1 MLNRLETY
9 EFGRHQIIHEHSTQ
23 NMGIPTRV
31 HYKHT
36 RYKQVLS
43 I

>member
-1 MLNRLETY
+1 MLNRLEAY
-9 EFGRHQIIHEHSTQ
+9 KFGRHQIIHKYTTQ
-23 NMGIPTRV
+23 NVGIPTRV
-31 HYKHT
+31 HSKHT